1 MRSGRLPEASVD
13 ACAARP
19 LRAALTLTEP
29 QDRPT
34 SFDKAAHHALARRAA
49 AESAVLLK
57 NEGDLLPLKPGT
69 RVALIGNFAFAPRYQ
84 GGGGTGLFQRWCTG
98 TGTGKNALDLAK
110 SADAIVYCFGLDERG
125 ESEGIDREHLRIPKN
140 QIGLSEALARVNP
153 HIVGVLSAGSVL
165 EIPWLSYCSTAICT
179 DRPVRALC
187 GISLQE
193 KSFLPDG

>member
-1 MRSGRLPEASVD
+1 MRSGRLPEAAVD
-13 ACAARP
+13 ACAARL

-69 RVALIGNFAFAPRYQ
+69 QVALIGNFAFVPRYQ

-110 SADAIVYCFGLDERG
+110 SADAIVYCFGLDERS

-153 HIVGVLSAGSVL
+153 HIVGVLSAGSVV
-165 EIPWLSYCSTAICT
+165 EMPWLSYCSTAICT